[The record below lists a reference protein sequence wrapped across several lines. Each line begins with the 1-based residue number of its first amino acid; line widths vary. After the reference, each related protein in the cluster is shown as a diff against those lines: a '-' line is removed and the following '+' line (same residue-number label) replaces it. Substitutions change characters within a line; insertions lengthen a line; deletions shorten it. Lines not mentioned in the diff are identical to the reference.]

1 MAKRAPTDRNQL
13 AILKRKNQAA
23 SGVWESNN
31 GRIIKLKKPDLMFI
45 QTASSSVD
53 IPPPPTYEV
62 KVGNKTREYPLDEL
76 VIKQTEDEDEKK
88 ALQQKWDTYQAE
100 YAEAMN
106 TQSWRAT
113 GAIFYE
119 GTQPDAE
126 MVENDT
132 KWHKR
137 MKITGWAKTMPD
149 DPEELWV
156 FYLQTS
162 LDETEI
168 VRLGSAIV
176 LYAGGASEEKIK
188 AAEGMF
194 FDDLPTDERSGD
206 VEDAG
211 SDEGGD
217 RE

>member
-1 MAKRAPTDRNQL
+1 MAKRAPTDRNQI

-23 SGVWESNN
+23 SGVWEADD
-31 GRIIKLKKPDLMFI
+31 GRVIKLKKPDLMFI

-53 IPPPPTYEV
+53 VPESPTYEV
-62 KVGNKTREYPLDEL
+62 TVGLKTRSYPLDEL
-76 VIKQTEDEDEKK
+76 VIKQTTDPEEKK
-88 ALQQKWDTYQAE
+88 MLQVKWDTYQLE

-106 TQSWRAT
+106 QQSWRAT

-132 KWHKR
+132 RWQKR
-137 MKITGWAKTMPD
+137 MKITGWSKTMPD

-162 LDETEI
+162 LNEGEI
-168 VRLGSAIV
+168 VRLGAQIV
-176 LYAGGASEEKIK
+176 LYSGGASEEKIK
-188 AAEGMF
+188 AAESMF
-194 FDDLPTDERSGD
+194 FDDVPTDERSGD

-211 SDEGGD
+211 SDEDGD
-217 RE
+217 